1 LRAIEEQIMLTKS
14 KIALTALLAASMT
27 FGMLNVASAKPKRV
41 QPQSRVLQT
50 APVYLGPGVISGYRN
65 TPENWVPP
73 PRTGG
78 GVG

>member
-1 LRAIEEQIMLTKS
+1 MSNKS
-14 KIALTALLAASMT
+14 KIALTALLAAGMT
-27 FGMLNVASAKPKRV
+27 IGVLNVASAKPKRV
-41 QPQSRVLQT
+41 QPQARELQT

-73 PRTGG
+73 PATGG